1 MSNLPSNGRGGGSAF
16 ADFLSRVQP
25 YPPPPGFWIAVLYA
39 VGGAFGLLIAG
50 VFAEALPTGQDLR
63 GNVAIGADEV
73 GAVLEWFRAPGSA
86 FTLGGLLALGSAAAI
101 ASRRRLGTAAGGVL
115 AVLPMIGVMAAAW
128 TGIGWLLV
136 LAAYFI
142 TLLLWLIVFGLM
154 GLAGFRLLI
163 GDLGGAFVLLVIAFV
178 GVSWLERPTS
188 DSATSSPPT
197 QAVGSPS
204 TGTAAPPG
212 SESPSVSPEV
222 EQQEEEAAR
231 RQRQHHRKVQAL
243 VQRRIALEA
252 RMDSEFAGW
261 EEVPYVPPCGQQ
273 ERRAEL
279 HSLRDIFARM
289 KRTLR
294 YAARHVEA
302 DVFRHAGT
310 DLKRM
315 ARYRER
321 ALANPAAS
329 YEESGFCPGGAGATR
344 FIW

>member
-163 GDLGGAFVLLVIAFV
+163 GDLGGAFVLLIIAFV

-188 DSATSSPPT
+188 DPPATENVPQAQAGGSPSSPP
-197 QAVGSPS
+197 AEPEDS
-204 TGTAAPPG
+204 APAPAT
-212 SESPSVSPEV
+212 PDP
-222 EQQEEEAAR
+222 ALT
-231 RQRQHHRKVQAL
+231 RQ
-243 VQRRIALEA
+243 RIALEA
-252 RMDSEFAGW
+252 RITSEVAAW
-261 EEVPYVPPCGQQ
+261 REVRYVPPCTQEDRRFELGTLKEQFQ
-273 ERRAEL
+273 AMKRQLRIAEREGRQGWFDRAVHNLEQVDRERRR
-279 HSLRDIFARM
+279 SL
-289 KRTLR
+289 
-294 YAARHVEA
+294 A
-302 DVFRHAGT
+302 DPT
-310 DLKRM
+310 W
-315 ARYRER
+315 
-321 ALANPAAS
+321 S
-329 YEESGFCPGGAGATR
+329 YEQYERCPSGVGAMGYL
-344 FIW
+344 W